1 MNKKE
6 FIEEL
11 KKINIE
17 ITNTQLEQLELYKE
31 ALITENKKYNLTAIT
46 KEEDI
51 YLKHLKDFKV
61 LTKEEIEENMKII
74 PFGTGKDIIIEGKPV
89 DEKLIDEISKCSG
102 VIAGKR

>member
-31 ALITENKKYNLTAIT
+31 ALEEALNKKVEKVY
-46 KEEDI
+46 I
-51 YLKHLKDFKV
+51 YSVYLEK
-61 LTKEEIEENMKII
+61 TIEI
-74 PFGTGKDIIIEGKPV
+74 
-89 DEKLIDEISKCSG
+89 
-102 VIAGKR
+102 